1 MAKSISTNINF
12 DDITKMPQTNC
23 LNLTLK
29 ECTNTLPIQKT
40 SCQKFA
46 WQFLSSK
53 REEIEGF
60 GPRFGTRAFTTE
72 AFHFPEMK

>member
-29 ECTNTLPIQKT
+29 ECTNTLLIQKT
-40 SCQKFA
+40 SCQNLLDN
-46 WQFLSSK
+46 FLS
-53 REEIEGF
+53 RERDEIEQI
-60 GPRFGTRAFTTE
+60 GPRFGTKHVPLRL
-72 AFHFPEMK
+72 PISLK